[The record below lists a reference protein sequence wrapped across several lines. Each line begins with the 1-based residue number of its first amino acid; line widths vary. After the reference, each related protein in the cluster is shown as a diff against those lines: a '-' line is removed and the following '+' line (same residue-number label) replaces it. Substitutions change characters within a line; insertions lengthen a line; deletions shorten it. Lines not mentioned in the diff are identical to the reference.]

1 MTDFSDGIVGWLVAN
16 TKAVP
21 PAPLT
26 APAKGQQGMFEATR
40 AAVWYGMVWY
50 GMVWYGMVW
59 YTTRGTM
66 WIGWLRPVSG
76 QPFTYCKK

>member
-50 GMVWYGMVW
+50 GMVWYGMV
-59 YTTRGTM
+59 YHTRNYVDRLVTTSF
-66 WIGWLRPVSG
+66 RPSI
-76 QPFTYCKK
+76 YIL